1 MDIACSLAA
10 PDRSGDRLHWRM
22 LTARRRDTPPRAPV
36 LLLHGLAS
44 NLSRWSEF
52 IEHTRLA
59 DRRDVARIDLRGHGQ
74 SITRRAVSLE
84 LWSQDLAALLDSGL
98 GDRVEQAIIVGH
110 SLGAQVALHFASAYP
125 QRVRAIVLIDPV
137 FRSALHGKWR
147 RVARYGPLFTVAAR
161 GVRALNALGLR
172 RSRLPE
178 LDLARMDREARI
190 ALQDPASEAQ
200 FIRRYSSTWADL
212 KTFRTAH
219 YLQELVQMFRPL
231 PAPAMYGVPVLVLL
245 STGATFATLDET
257 RAIAATFPR
266 GEIDTIDCH
275 HWPLTEKPVEVR
287 ERIERWCDTLDAAD
301 PPVTT
306 RTTAARD

>member
-10 PDRSGDRLHWRM
+10 PDHSGDRLHWRM
-22 LTARRRDTPPRAPV
+22 LTARDRTGAPRAPV

-52 IEHTRLA
+52 SEHTRLA
-59 DRRDVARIDLRGHGQ
+59 GRRDVARIDLRGHGQ
-74 SITRRAVSLE
+74 STTRRALTLE
-84 LWSQDLAALLDSGL
+84 LWSRDLAALLDSGF
-98 GDRVEQAIIVGH
+98 GDRVEQAILVGH
-110 SLGAQVALHFASAYP
+110 SLGAQVALHFASTHP
-125 QRVRAIVLIDPV
+125 QRVQAMALIDPV
-137 FRSALHGKWR
+137 FRSALHGRWR
-147 RVARYGPLFTVAAR
+147 RVARYGPLFAAAAQ
-161 GVRALNALGLR
+161 GVRALNAVGLR
-172 RSRLPE
+172 RRHVPE
-178 LDLARMDREARI
+178 LDLAQLDREARI
-190 ALQDPASEAQ
+190 ALRDPASEAA

-231 PAPAMYGVPVLVLL
+231 PAPADFGMPVLVLM

-275 HWPLTEKPVEVR
+275 HWPLTERPAEVR
-287 ERIERWCDTLDAAD
+287 ERIERWCDALDSRTAD
-301 PPVTT
+301 VT
-306 RTTAARD
+306 ARGD